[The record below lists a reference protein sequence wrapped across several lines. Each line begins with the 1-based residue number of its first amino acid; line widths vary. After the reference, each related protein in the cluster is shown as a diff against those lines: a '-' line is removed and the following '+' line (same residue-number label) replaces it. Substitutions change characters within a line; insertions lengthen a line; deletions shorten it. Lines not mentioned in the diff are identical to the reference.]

1 MHKHKHI
8 IFIESLLIYST
19 YLKLGISEP
28 GLCSNQKGIT
38 VTIMPT
44 CKHLITSIDWNV
56 VTSASNSSS
65 PKLYCIF
72 KFFSY

>member
-8 IFIESLLIYST
+8 ILIESLLVYST
-19 YLKLGISEP
+19 YLKLGISEL

-44 CKHLITSIDWNV
+44 CKHLITSIDWNAV
-56 VTSASNSSS
+56 NFSIQLFKSQII
-65 PKLYCIF
+65 LYI
-72 KFFSY
+72 

>member
-8 IFIESLLIYST
+8 NFFESLLVYST

-38 VTIMPT
+38 VTIMQ
-44 CKHLITSIDWNV
+44 TSNY
-56 VTSASNSSS
+56 
-65 PKLYCIF
+65 KY
-72 KFFSY
+72 